1 MLYQTLPLKVILKY
15 DSKNEYDLHSP
26 LKIILILKIQIFEE
40 SKNLVIPSID
50 SKNTMRIID
59 EGIHF
64 FREILHCLVEFI
76 SKYLYVYVVHSLFI
90 CQNISS
96 KTINLQFL

>member
-1 MLYQTLPLKVILKY
+1 MLYQTLPHKVILKY
-15 DSKNEYDLHSP
+15 DSKNEYDHHSP
-26 LKIILILKIQIFEE
+26 LKIILILKIRIFEE

-50 SKNTMRIID
+50 LKNTMRIID

-90 CQNISS
+90 CQNIY
-96 KTINLQFL
+96 IFENY

>member
-15 DSKNEYDLHSP
+15 DSKNEYDHHSP
-26 LKIILILKIQIFEE
+26 LKIILILKIQIFKK

-50 SKNTMRIID
+50 SKKTMRIID

-64 FREILHCLVEFI
+64 F
-76 SKYLYVYVVHSLFI
+76 S
-90 CQNISS
+90 
-96 KTINLQFL
+96 